1 ANGIKAVVDITPE
14 SPAQTLITKL
24 CDPTYRVTDPRSLA
38 IGEGGMAETRVD
50 DRVEHGLDGAF
61 HHSVPGRAEQQ
72 DPLAVCLGDRH
83 PAEPTRSVGSVAKT
97 PGEASDVLFRALCEA
112 LHGPGANPVFPIRLP
127 NMAPRV

>member
-1 ANGIKAVVDITPE
+1 
-14 SPAQTLITKL
+14 
-24 CDPTYRVTDPRSLA
+24 
-38 IGEGGMAETRVD
+38 M
-50 DRVEHGLDGAF
+50 DGAF

-83 PAEPTRSVGSVAKT
+83 PSEPTRSVGSVAKT

-127 NMAPRV
+127 NMAPRVPEIGLRGDDIQQRHTDQSLGRTTPIP